1 MRLLRIGPAGAEKP
15 AVLDEDGV
23 ARDASALVSEYDGSF
38 FAGGGIER
46 LRERVARDG
55 FEALPMVE
63 PVGRVGAPIVQ
74 PSKIICVG
82 LNYRDHAE
90 ESGMA
95 APDEPIL
102 FFKAPNTVVGP
113 NDDLLIPPGSVK
125 TDWEVEL
132 GVVIGRTARYLP
144 DEDAAASVIAG
155 YVLSHDVS
163 EREFQLERG
172 GQWVKGK
179 SCETFNPLGPWLV
192 TPDEVGDPQQ
202 LDIWLEING
211 ERVQD
216 GSTSDMIFPAVHL
229 VWYISQFMVL
239 EPGDLVNT
247 GTPAGVGMGLS
258 PPRFLRSGERIDLA
272 IAGLGEQHQKAVQ
285 AAR

>member
-15 AVLDEDGV
+15 AVLDARGD
-23 ARDASALVSEYDGSF
+23 ARDVSGLVEDFDRSF
-38 FAGGGIER
+38 FTAGGIAR
-46 LRERVARDG
+46 LRESFDQDG
-55 FEALPMVE
+55 FEGLPRLE
-63 PVGRVGAPIVQ
+63 STGRVGAPIVQ

-82 LNYRDHAE
+82 LNYRDHAA

-95 APDEPIL
+95 IPDEPIL

-113 NDDLLIPPGSVK
+113 DDDLLIPPGSTK

-144 DEDAAASVIAG
+144 DEEAAASVIAG

-179 SCETFNPLGPWLV
+179 SCEAFNPLGPWLV
-192 TPDEVGDPQQ
+192 TPDEVDDVQG
-202 LDIWLEING
+202 LAVWLEVND

-216 GSTSDMIFPAVHL
+216 GSTSDMIFPVTHL

-247 GTPAGVGMGLS
+247 GTPAGVGMGFDA
-258 PPRFLRSGERIDLA
+258 PRFLRPGDRVRLGIQ
-272 IAGLGEQHQKAVQ
+272 GLGEQHQKAVQ
-285 AAR
+285 AVA